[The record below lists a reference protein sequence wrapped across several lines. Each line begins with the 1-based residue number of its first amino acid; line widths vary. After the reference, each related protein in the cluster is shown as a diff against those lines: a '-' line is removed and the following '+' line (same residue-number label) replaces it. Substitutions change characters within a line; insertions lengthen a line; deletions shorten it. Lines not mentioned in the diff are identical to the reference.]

1 MKDIREKLLG
11 KNSTSVLKQSIPEP
25 RKGKHRQVRG
35 YWIKKGNLEI
45 QKDEKYIFTE
55 TVLKNLEDLARIVS
69 AWYY

>member
-25 RKGKHRQVRG
+25 RNGKHRQVTG

-45 QKDEKYIFTE
+45 KKDEKYIFTE